1 MIGRIAAL
9 AVTGLVLNVLWKTG
23 RVQVEPKRAVRVPVR
38 RGDAHLSTLQDVA
51 PSKAPEASEEAE
63 IVIDW
68 RPDQPVED
76 VIHPHQSKIEIVTGA
91 DSVFASDGF
100 QRLLQKRKILRLIP
114 ELSDPRVPLK
124 KIEGRLRQM
133 AESFLK
139 QPISNHWDD
148 TPDHDIETWTMPDW
162 LRATQ
167 QAGLALFVPSKYR
180 RKPYWSPDGRYVLPY
195 PDEPSDKH
203 ALRFRATIAW
213 AIRNAKLKGEYERT
227 EAQARVEQEMQESAQ
242 RVRAI
247 FAPRNSNP
255 ESAAKAASDE

>member
-1 MIGRIAAL
+1 MLGRIAAL

-23 RVQVEPKRAVRVPVR
+23 RVQVEPQRAVRVPVR
-38 RGDAHLSTLQDVA
+38 AGDTPRSALQDFEL
-51 PSKAPEASEEAE
+51 SEASEEAE

-76 VIHPHQSKIEIVTGA
+76 VIYPQREKIEVVTGA

-100 QRLLQKRKILRLIP
+100 QRMLQKRKILRLIP
-114 ELSDPRVPLK
+114 ELSDPCVPLK
-124 KIEGRLRQM
+124 TIEGRLRQM

-148 TPDHDIETWTMPDW
+148 TPEQHIETWKMPDW
-162 LRATQ
+162 LQATQ
-167 QAGLALFVPSKYR
+167 QAGLALFVPSDYR
-180 RKPYWSPDGRYVLPY
+180 RTPYWSPDGRCVLPY

-227 EAQARVEQEMQESAQ
+227 EAQARVEQERQESAQ

-247 FAPRNSNP
+247 FAPRKSNP
-255 ESAAKAASDE
+255 ENAAKAASDE

>member
-1 MIGRIAAL
+1 MFGRIAAL

-23 RVQVEPKRAVRVPVR
+23 RVQIEPKRAVRVPVR
-38 RGDAHLSTLQDVA
+38 AGDAPRRALQDIE
-51 PSKAPEASEEAE
+51 PSKAPEVFEEAE

-68 RPDQPVED
+68 KPDQPVED
-76 VIHPHQSKIEIVTGA
+76 VIYPEQGKIEVVTGA
-91 DSVFASDGF
+91 DSVFASDAF
-100 QRLLQKRKILRLIP
+100 QRSLQKRKILRLIP
-114 ELSDPRVPLK
+114 ELSDSRVPLQA
-124 KIEGRLRQM
+124 IEKRLRQM
-133 AESFLK
+133 AESFLQ
-139 QPISNHWDD
+139 QPISNCWDD
-148 TPDHDIETWTMPDW
+148 TPDQDIETWTMPDW

-167 QAGLALFVPSKYR
+167 QAGLALFVPSDYR
-180 RKPYWSPDGRYVLPY
+180 RTPYWSPDGRYVLPY

-227 EAQARVEQEMQESAQ
+227 KAQARVEQERQESAQ